1 MDELDRLLDEILNID
16 LEQIVLS
23 NTRDAAQGTRLR
35 VRPVLLKGELFFRR
49 RSIGAHRFFMKICR
63 KAR

>member
-23 NTRDAAQGTRLR
+23 NTRDAAQGTRLK
-35 VRPVLLKGELFFRR
+35 VRPVLLKGELFFQETLYR
-49 RSIGAHRFFMKICR
+49 GTQVFH
-63 KAR
+63 